1 MNQITISSLDETE
14 FKQLLVSTITE
25 VLRPVL
31 HQIQNP
37 ATPEKEFL
45 TRHETAQRLN
55 ISLGTLHTQ
64 TTKGKIQS
72 HKIGRRILYT
82 PESIQNAIQK
92 RVFRANV
99 VEGVHNATN

>member
-1 MNQITISSLDETE
+1 MNQVITTTLEPSE
-14 FKQLLVSTITE
+14 FKELLTATITE

-45 TRHETAQRLN
+45 TRHETAKRLN
-55 ISLGTLHTQ
+55 ISLGSLHTY
-64 TTKGKIQS
+64 TAKGKIQS

-92 RVFRANV
+92 RVFRANA
-99 VEGVHNATN
+99 VEGVHNAAN